1 MYAREGF
8 SCCTQCAKDMMESH
22 DMELDFIRDRI
33 TEPRMKKGVSESRM
47 SSDLCH
53 NKNYIQHIV
62 SGK

>member
-1 MYAREGF
+1 
-8 SCCTQCAKDMMESH
+8 MMESH